1 MSALTLAVIL
11 GARPQF
17 IKAAALSRAV
27 RARNSGRE
35 IREVIIHSG
44 QHYDLDMSEVFFQEL
59 DIPRPAVTLAA
70 REPERTA
77 RFAAMLGGLDGLL
90 RETKPDAALVFGDT
104 DTTLAGALAAVRT
117 GTPLAHV
124 EAGLRSFNRLMPEES
139 NRILTDHSS
148 DFLFCPTQLAVDN
161 LRAEGF
167 VPDHG
172 GRVLPRPPQVV
183 FAGDIQLETMRHY
196 ETLAPRRATVGP
208 RLAAFA
214 GDRPFALCT
223 IHRDEN
229 TRRRER
235 LALLLE
241 ALDRAAAVLPLVLPL
256 HPGTRKRMEGFG
268 LSLDN
273 PRILVLPPQG
283 FYDIVEL
290 LRRCRLVL
298 TDSGGL
304 QKEAFFFRKPCVTL
318 REETEWRELV
328 DIGANVVAGIEAP
341 AVLRAM
347 DEVRARDVDW
357 DAPLYGDGRTAAAI
371 LGTLESAL

>member
-1 MSALTLAVIL
+1 VSALTLAVIL

-90 RETKPDAALVFGDT
+90 RETKPAAALVFGDT

-139 NRILTDHSS
+139 NRIL
-148 DFLFCPTQLAVDN
+148 PTIPRTSCSAHATGRGQPARRG
-161 LRAEGF
+161 LRAG
-167 VPDHG
+167 PRRAG
-172 GRVLPRPPQVV
+172 SCPGRRRWSSPGHPAWRPCATTRPW
-183 FAGDIQLETMRHY
+183 
-196 ETLAPRRATVGP
+196 PRRATVGP

-229 TRRRER
+229 TAGVSACPAAR
-235 LALLLE
+235 

-283 FYDIVEL
+283 FTTSWSS
-290 LRRCRLVL
+290 C
-298 TDSGGL
+298 
-304 QKEAFFFRKPCVTL
+304 
-318 REETEWRELV
+318 
-328 DIGANVVAGIEAP
+328 
-341 AVLRAM
+341 
-347 DEVRARDVDW
+347 
-357 DAPLYGDGRTAAAI
+357 AAAAWCSP
-371 LGTLESAL
+371 TAEACRRRPSSSASPA